1 MPEYALLFTF
11 TTLFTLK
18 AIKFFF
24 CMINL
29 IINTYLCE
37 IIYNVV
43 RVLDTYKMPY
53 RYEKIASSHSDP
65 EIMRISQLTR
75 NAQIQPDLLYI
86 LTL

>member
-29 IINTYLCE
+29 IIDTYLCE

-43 RVLDTYKMPY
+43 RVLDTYKIPY
-53 RYEKIASSHSDP
+53 RYEKLRTDP